1 MYSARQK
8 RNIGLRDKLKP
19 DILVRRHWPR
29 DLIIWLPL
37 PEQAASNIEDFPTQ
51 EEINMGRK
59 ETSSE
64 KNWSPAFLRYETHRK
79 RSVKQLLYCVFVVAV
94 SFLPSR
100 WIAMVWDTHIDI
112 WTVGGIYE
120 VSRWD
125 GLRCH
130 SMYWSRHSGF
140 NVGCT
145 GIQTAWWSH
154 KSVFF
159 QNKESRLKMLH
170 HFVSRT
176 RIRWNIVSHL
186 VSEPPSDQ
194 NVLCRPFH

>member
-1 MYSARQK
+1 MSGKYSRNAGRWFMYSARQK

-37 PEQAASNIEDFPTQ
+37 PEQAASNTEDFTTQ

-64 KNWSPAFLRYETHRK
+64 KNWSPAFLRYDTHRK
-79 RSVKQLLYCVFVVAV
+79 RRVKQLFYCVFVAAV

-100 WIAMVWDTHIDI
+100 CLEMVGDTHVDI
-112 WTVGGIYE
+112 REVGGIYE

-125 GLRCH
+125 GL
-130 SMYWSRHSGF
+130 
-140 NVGCT
+140 GCT
-145 GIQTAWWSH
+145 WYVLVQA
-154 KSVFF
+154 F
-159 QNKESRLKMLH
+159 
-170 HFVSRT
+170 
-176 RIRWNIVSHL
+176 RI
-186 VSEPPSDQ
+186 
-194 NVLCRPFH
+194 